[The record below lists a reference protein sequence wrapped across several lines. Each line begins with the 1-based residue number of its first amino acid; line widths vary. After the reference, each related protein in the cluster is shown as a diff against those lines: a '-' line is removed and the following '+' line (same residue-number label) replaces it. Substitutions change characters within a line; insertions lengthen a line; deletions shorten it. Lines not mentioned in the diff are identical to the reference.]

1 MMGMPLEKSPTLGS
15 ARRIVELA
23 DQCVQC
29 GLCLPA
35 CPTYQMDRNEAESPR
50 GRIAIAAALARGE
63 VEPTAALRLHLDH
76 CLGCLDCEKVCP
88 AHVQYDELLIETRA
102 LLGPSTRR
110 PRWLLKLLQRPA
122 WMRALRRLGHVLAMD
137 RWKGWLAR
145 RLPRD
150 STTRAAL
157 LTLPTGA
164 VAAPMV
170 AETGEARAG
179 KPTLALFPGCV
190 ASVEDAEAQAAAVAL
205 LRAAG
210 FQVSVLPAF
219 CCGAMDLHGGEA
231 QAAEKAAQR
240 VREAWQSS
248 GASGLVSVT
257 PGCLG
262 SLRRALPGVHVADP
276 FELLAT
282 RADTLRFRPLARRLA
297 VHLPC
302 TQVNVARSE
311 SAMLALLR
319 QVPLLD
325 VQPLPRPPYCCGAAG
340 SHMLEFPAR
349 AAELRDDTLQQVA
362 LLEPQALLS
371 SNIGCRLHL
380 AAGTEGQWPMQHPL
394 TLLAQQLDTGH
405 PATDTPDNQ
414 PHERSHPEPLR
425 SPA

>member
-1 MMGMPLEKSPTLGS
+1 MTGMPLEKSPTLAS
-15 ARRIVELA
+15 AGRIVELA

-29 GLCLPA
+29 GLCLPV

-110 PRWLLKLLQRPA
+110 PRLLLKLLQRPA
-122 WMRALRRLGHVLAMD
+122 WMRALRRLGHALAMD

-164 VAAPMV
+164 VAAPM
-170 AETGEARAG
+170 ATETGGARSET
-179 KPTLALFPGCV
+179 PTLALFPGCV
-190 ASVEDAEAQAAAVAL
+190 ASVEDAEAQAAAVVL

-210 FQVSVLPAF
+210 FQVRVLPAF

-248 GASGLVSVT
+248 GASELVSVT

-262 SLRRALPGVHVADP
+262 SLRRALPGVPVADP
-276 FELLAT
+276 FELLAA
-282 RADTLRFRPLARRLA
+282 RADMLRFRPLARRIAL
-297 VHLPC
+297 HLPC

-311 SAMLALLR
+311 SAMLSLLR

-349 AAELRDDTLQQVA
+349 AAELRDGTLRQVA
-362 LLEPQALLS
+362 LLEPQSLAS

-380 AAGTEGQWPMQHPL
+380 AAGADGQWPTQHPL
-394 TLLAQQLDTGH
+394 TLLAQQLDTDH
-405 PATDTPDNQ
+405 PATDTPDN
-414 PHERSHPEPLR
+414 PSHERSHPEPLR

>member
-1 MMGMPLEKSPTLGS
+1 
-15 ARRIVELA
+15 
-23 DQCVQC
+23 
-29 GLCLPA
+29 
-35 CPTYQMDRNEAESPR
+35 
-50 GRIAIAAALARGE
+50 
-63 VEPTAALRLHLDH
+63 
-76 CLGCLDCEKVCP
+76 
-88 AHVQYDELLIETRA
+88 
-102 LLGPSTRR
+102 
-110 PRWLLKLLQRPA
+110 
-122 WMRALRRLGHVLAMD
+122 
-137 RWKGWLAR
+137 
-145 RLPRD
+145 
-150 STTRAAL
+150 
-157 LTLPTGA
+157 
-164 VAAPMV
+164 MV

-380 AAGTEGQWPMQHPL
+380 AAGADGQWPTQHPL
-394 TLLAQQLDTGH
+394 TLLAQQLDTDH
-405 PATDTPDNQ
+405 PATDTPDN
-414 PHERSHPEPLR
+414 PSHERSHPEPLR

>member
-1 MMGMPLEKSPTLGS
+1 MTGMPLEKSPTLAS
-15 ARRIVELA
+15 AGRIVELA

-29 GLCLPA
+29 GLCLPV

-102 LLGPSTRR
+102 LLGPSARR

-122 WMRALRRLGHVLAMD
+122 WMHALRRLGHVLAMD
-137 RWKGWLAR
+137 RWKGWLVR
-145 RLPRD
+145 CLPRD

-157 LTLPTGA
+157 IVLPTGA
-164 VAAPMV
+164 VTAPMA
-170 AETGEARAG
+170 AETGEIRAET
-179 KPTLALFPGCV
+179 PMLALFPGCV
-190 ASVEDAEAQAAAVAL
+190 ASVEDAEAQAAAVVL

-210 FQVSVLPAF
+210 FQVRVLPAF

-231 QAAEKAAQR
+231 QAAERAAQR

-262 SLRRALPGVHVADP
+262 SLRRALPGVPVADP
-276 FELLAT
+276 FELLAA
-282 RADTLRFRPLARRLA
+282 RADTLRFRPLARRIAL
-297 VHLPC
+297 HLPC

-311 SAMLALLR
+311 SAMLTLLR
-319 QVPLLD
+319 QVPQLD

-349 AAELRDDTLQQVA
+349 AAELRDGTLRQVA
-362 LLEPQALLS
+362 LLEPQGLLS

-380 AAGTEGQWPMQHPL
+380 AVGADGQWPTQHPL
-394 TLLAQQLDTGH
+394 ALLAQQLDTDH
-405 PATDTPDNQ
+405 PATDTPDN
-414 PHERSHPEPLR
+414 PSHERAHPEPLR